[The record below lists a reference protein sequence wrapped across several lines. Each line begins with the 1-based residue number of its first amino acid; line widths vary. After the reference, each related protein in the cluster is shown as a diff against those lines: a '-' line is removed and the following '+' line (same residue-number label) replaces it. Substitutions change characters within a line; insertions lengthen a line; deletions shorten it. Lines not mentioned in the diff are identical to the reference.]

1 MDTMTLR
8 QRGPELLKKY
18 RYVVLVILAGILL
31 MALPAEKEPEAVQAQ
46 TQTQVQ
52 PALQEELAELLG
64 RLEGAGKVK
73 VLLTEAEGSKT
84 TYQSDTDIRTD
95 AQQSDTVLVT
105 GSDRA
110 QTGLVRQVDPPRY
123 QGAVVLCQGAH
134 RASVRLAIVEAVAN
148 ATGLPTS
155 RISVLKMK

>member
-1 MDTMTLR
+1 MDIITLR
-8 QRGPELLKKY
+8 QRSLELLKQY
-18 RYVVLVILAGILL
+18 RYVLLVVLAGILL
-31 MALPAEKEPEAVQAQ
+31 MVLPGEKEPEAIP
-46 TQTQVQ
+46 TQSQVQ
-52 PALQEELAELLG
+52 PALQEELAELLS

-73 VLLTEAEGSKT
+73 VLLTEAEGAKT

-95 AQQSDTVLVT
+95 AQQSDTVLIT
-105 GSDRA
+105 GSDRS

>member
-1 MDTMTLR
+1 MDTIALR
-8 QRGPELLKKY
+8 QRGLELLKKY
-18 RYVVLVILAGILL
+18 RPVVLVILAGVLL
-31 MALPAEKEPEAVQAQ
+31 MALPGQKEPVPAVAES
-46 TQTQVQ
+46 Q
-52 PALQEELAELLG
+52 PQLALQEELAELLS

-73 VLLTEAEGSKT
+73 VLLTEVEGAKT

-95 AQQSDTVLVT
+95 AQQSDTVLIT
-105 GSDRA
+105 GSDRS
-110 QTGLVRQVDPPRY
+110 QTGLVKQIDPPRY
-123 QGAVVLCQGAH
+123 QGAVILCQGAQ

>member
-8 QRGPELLKKY
+8 QRSLELLKKY

-31 MALPAEKEPEAVQAQ
+31 MALPAEKEPESLP
-46 TQTQVQ
+46 TQTQAQ
-52 PALQEELAELLG
+52 PDLQEELAEILS

-73 VLLTEAEGSKT
+73 VLLTEAEGAKT

-95 AQQSDTVLVT
+95 ARQSDTVLVT
-105 GSDRA
+105 GSDRS

-123 QGAVVLCQGAH
+123 QGAVVLCQGAS

-148 ATGLPTS
+148 ATGLSTS

>member
-31 MALPAEKEPEAVQAQ
+31 MVLPAEKEPETAVLQ
-46 TQTQVQ
+46 TQAQ
-52 PALQEELAELLG
+52 PALQEELAELLS
-64 RLEGAGKVK
+64 RLEGAGRVK
-73 VLLTEAEGSKT
+73 VLLTEAEGTKT

-95 AQQSDTVLVT
+95 VQKSDTVLIT
-105 GSDRA
+105 GSDRS

-123 QGAVVLCQGAH
+123 QGAVVLCQGAN

>member
-1 MDTMTLR
+1 MDTITLR
-8 QRGPELLKKY
+8 QRSLELLKKY
-18 RYVVLVILAGILL
+18 RYVALVILVGILL
-31 MALPAEKEPEAVQAQ
+31 MALPESQEPAAAS
-46 TQTQVQ
+46 TQIQVQ
-52 PALQEELAELLG
+52 PTLQEELAELLS

-73 VLLTEAEGSKT
+73 VLLTEAEGAKT

-95 AQQSDTVLVT
+95 AQQSDTVLIT
-105 GSDRA
+105 GSDRS

>member
-1 MDTMTLR
+1 MDTITLR
-8 QRGPELLKKY
+8 QRSLELIKKY
-18 RYVVLVILAGILL
+18 RYVVLVILAGVLL
-31 MALPAEKEPEAVQAQ
+31 MALPTPKEAEAV
-46 TQTQVQ
+46 TVESQ
-52 PALQEELAELLG
+52 PRTGLQEELAEILC

-73 VLLTEAEGSKT
+73 VLLTEAEGEKT

-95 AQQSDTVLVT
+95 AQQSDTVVIT
-105 GSDRA
+105 GADRSQA
-110 QTGLVRQVDPPRY
+110 GLVRQVDPPRY
-123 QGAVVLCQGAH
+123 QGAVVLCQGAQ